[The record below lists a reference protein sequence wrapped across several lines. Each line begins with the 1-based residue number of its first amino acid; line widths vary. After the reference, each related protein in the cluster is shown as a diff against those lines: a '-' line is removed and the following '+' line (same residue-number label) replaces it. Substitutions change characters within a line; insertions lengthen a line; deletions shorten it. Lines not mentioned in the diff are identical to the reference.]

1 MEGENLKLALREV
14 GKLIRKNL
22 KQKFK
27 EEDFYASGNLN
38 KSFKYRVED
47 NELYIF
53 GEQYA
58 NALSKGISTGGGSN
72 EEGFKN
78 LPESFE
84 DRFKKLQE
92 NIIGWAKKK
101 GMRPLFRLYEKDVN
115 GKYKPTGKFRKV
127 YDSTWKSLGYVLA
140 RSIRQRGISERF
152 EYKGSGFIEAVQKET
167 KEQIK
172 KMLKDAYKKDILEQL
187 NTLKAIK

>member
-14 GKLIRKNL
+14 GKLIRSKL
-22 KQKFK
+22 KQSAKDDEFS
-27 EEDFYASGNLN
+27 ASGNLDR
-38 KSFKYRVED
+38 SFKYRVEK

-58 NALSKGISTGGGSN
+58 NALSGGIKNKG
-72 EEGFKN
+72 KY
-78 LPESFE
+78 
-84 DRFKKLQE
+84 DYDMAKKLAK
-92 NIIGWAKKK
+92 WAKIK
-101 GMRPLFRLYEKDVN
+101 GMRPMFRLYEKDVD
-115 GKYKPTGKFRKV
+115 GSYKPTGKFRKV
-127 YDSTWKSLGYVLA
+127 YESSWKSLGFVLA
-140 RSIRQRGISERF
+140 RSIAEKGISKRF
-152 EYKGSGFIEAVQKET
+152 RYKGSGFIEAVQKET

>member
-14 GKLIRKNL
+14 GKLIRSKL
-22 KQKFK
+22 KQSAKDDEFS
-27 EEDFYASGNLN
+27 ASGNLDR
-38 KSFKYRVED
+38 SFKYRVEK

-58 NALSKGISTGGGSN
+58 NALSGGINKKGKYSR
-72 EEGFKN
+72 
-78 LPESFE
+78 
-84 DRFKKLQE
+84 DMADKLAK
-92 NIIGWAKKK
+92 WAKKK
-101 GMRPLFRLYEKDVN
+101 GMRPLFRLYEKDVD

-127 YDSTWKSLGYVLA
+127 YASSWKSLGFVLA
-140 RSIRQRGISERF
+140 ASIAGRSFAGEDAKNPNGGISKRF